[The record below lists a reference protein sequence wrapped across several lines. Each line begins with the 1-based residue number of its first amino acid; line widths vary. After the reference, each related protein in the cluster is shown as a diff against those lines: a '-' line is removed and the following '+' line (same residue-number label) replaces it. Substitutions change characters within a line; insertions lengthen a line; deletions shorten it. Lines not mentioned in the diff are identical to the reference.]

1 MQEILHSGVVKFEIP
16 SFLLSRQ
23 LISSRD
29 KSYRAQRCHRHRYE
43 SRQLYDLGAKASSIY
58 RKVVNTVP
66 RPAELKVF
74 RWKFFKWLPK
84 KYRTNLFFFSFVS
97 IDFVSYFFRKL
108 KSLLNSSVNFSSSNF
123 SRDIYVYM
131 QKRELT

>member
-97 IDFVSYFFRKL
+97 IDILFHICRKL